1 MIREANHKASFD
13 IVRRSMVVT
22 AHHRWALALL
32 TLLLVSST
40 TRLAR
45 GLSPSR
51 VDLPSNPQPRHEAPN
66 ICGTNAFIGA
76 AVIGAVNLSWPGL
89 GAVKA
94 AADANQLGA
103 ACAALA
109 AYFRDGNSSRWLRLP
124 ASPHP
129 SPRRAGG
136 AADDLVNRDVFHLS
150 GVGQVAKIP
159 RNPDGGLDWLYKG
172 PKTDPEFMNCT
183 VSSVQHDLCP
193 PSPFPHTPSRPK
205 RNIHTGHGMS
215 RDGVA

>member
-1 MIREANHKASFD
+1 
-13 IVRRSMVVT
+13 MVVT

-40 TRLAR
+40 TRLAS

-51 VDLPSNPQPRHEAPN
+51 VDLPSNLETRREAPTPN
-66 ICGTNAFIGA
+66 ICGTNGAIGA

-129 SPRRAGG
+129 SHRRAGG
-136 AADDLVNRDVFHLS
+136 AADDLVDRDVFHLS

-183 VSSVQHDLCP
+183 ATSVQHDLSPLPP
-193 PSPFPHTPSRPK
+193 PSPHTPSRPK
-205 RNIHTGHGMS
+205 RNIHTGRGLS